1 MAAHSD
7 RLAGPY
13 LVPGLLSRALRRT
26 RGDAP
31 RFAEHGLCPPLVP
44 RERVLAAE
52 PDASGAPVVATTLA
66 LYHREPSAEDEIWRR
81 LGLESIGRLR
91 WDPDRGVLDLTSFAA
106 GPVLRLTLQLKRGTR
121 IGTIVKERVAAM
133 LIVGTRVPLDNG
145 GTALVTA
152 RRHPGGSEVIWVV
165 LLDDNADPTDA
176 ATHACVDSAIR
187 ELRAHA
193 GL

>member
-1 MAAHSD
+1 MAVHSG

-13 LVPGLLSRALRRT
+13 LVPGLLSRALHRT
-26 RGDAP
+26 RKETP
-31 RFAEHGLCPPLVP
+31 RFAQHGLRPPLTH

-66 LYHREPSAEDEIWRR
+66 LYHRDPSAEDELWRR
-81 LGLESIGRLR
+81 LALESIGRLR
-91 WDPDRGVLDLTSFAA
+91 WDPGRAVLDLTSFAPA
-106 GPVLRLTLQLKRGTR
+106 PILRLKLQLRRGTR
-121 IGTIVKERVAAM
+121 IGTIVKDRVAAIR
-133 LIVGTRVPLDNG
+133 IVGTRVSLDNG
-145 GTALVTA
+145 GTALITA

-165 LLDDNADPTDA
+165 VLDEDADPTDA